1 MQANETSGQESD
13 GRTDPQPAH
22 RNELAA
28 AADEQTL
35 KRARW
40 EHLRLAACPGTR
52 RVNVCNLSYGVH
64 EKADHTYTVTVERG
78 QPTDCTCPAAE
89 YQSGP
94 CKHVVAV
101 AADRA
106 VLDEAMHGDSDS
118 VRQYTE
124 AEADAN
130 QPVATDGGRDPD
142 HRCEQCGREGVES
155 YVCDECADAAD
166 ERREDDIVGSE
177 PADFGG
183 GESSGV
189 DEL

>member
-1 MQANETSGQESD
+1 MSNDVTSGQESD
-13 GRTDPQPAH
+13 GRIGRQPAH

-40 EHLRLAACPGTR
+40 EHLCLTACPGAG

-64 EKADHTYTVTVERG
+64 EKADHTYTVTVDRG
-78 QPTDCTCPAAE
+78 QPTDYTCPAAE

-106 VLDEAMHGDSDS
+106 VLDEAMHGGSEPSTDD
-118 VRQYTE
+118 
-124 AEADAN
+124 DAN
-130 QPVATDGGRDPD
+130 QPVATDGGAPVDQLET
-142 HRCEQCGREGVES
+142 CEQCGREGVES

-166 ERREDDIVGSE
+166 ERRDDDVNGSE

-183 GESSGV
+183 GEGGI